1 MKTIAADLYT
11 CINLSN
17 LIVKPSLFLYLQFIK
32 VMPAVTQIAH
42 TAIRMQFI
50 QQIQINIRNQNHFG
64 IRSRLGPF
72 TISRESEITRSKHSG
87 LGILNVHI
95 VYARQITH
103 TAGYNDKAF
112 ILNSPCLSTDAHTE

>member
-64 IRSRLGPF
+64 IRSLPSVG
-72 TISRESEITRSKHSG
+72 
-87 LGILNVHI
+87 
-95 VYARQITH
+95 
-103 TAGYNDKAF
+103 KAKSHGV
-112 ILNSPCLSTDAHTE
+112 NTPDWAY